1 AGCIY
6 PAIVDH
12 PNRMGDPKH
21 RCGASYRWSTMDKPD
36 DGNGR
41 STMKPTPTYI
51 DPALV
56 LDVMAQ
62 LFSAGTSLPAGL
74 QAVGTHLPG
83 CQPLTLVAD
92 QLLLGMDWDIAWQHV
107 QDDPQLKQLGDE
119 LRFVHI
125 SAVPS
130 AHILT
135 TAATALRANRK
146 RMAEQLAQEL
156 SIRLVL
162 PTGICMLPSFILL
175 GIIPMVL
182 ALLPGCTPPQPITQ
196 YGNPPENTTEHTM
209 KDTQPLSIDQVDDSG
224 T

>member
-1 AGCIY
+1 WNMVGTAVGCVSTASVEHRNRRGY
-6 PAIVDH
+6 PKQ
-12 PNRMGDPKH
+12 R
-21 RCGASYRWSTMDKPD
+21 RGASYRWSWTDKPD
-36 DGNGR
+36 EGNGR
-41 STMKPTPTYI
+41 STMKPSPTYI

-62 LFSAGTSLPAGL
+62 LLSAGTSWPAGS

-130 AHILT
+130 
-135 TAATALRANRK
+135 
-146 RMAEQLAQEL
+146 
-156 SIRLVL
+156 
-162 PTGICMLPSFILL
+162 
-175 GIIPMVL
+175 
-182 ALLPGCTPPQPITQ
+182 
-196 YGNPPENTTEHTM
+196 
-209 KDTQPLSIDQVDDSG
+209 
-224 T
+224 

>member
-1 AGCIY
+1 
-6 PAIVDH
+6 
-12 PNRMGDPKH
+12 
-21 RCGASYRWSTMDKPD
+21 
-36 DGNGR
+36 
-41 STMKPTPTYI
+41 MKPTPTYT

-62 LFSAGTSLPAGL
+62 LFAAGTSLPGGL

-83 CQPLTLVAD
+83 CQPLTFVAN
-92 QLLLGMDWDIAWQHV
+92 QLLLGMDWDIAWQHI

-130 AHILT
+130 AHMLI

-156 SIRLVL
+156 AIRLVL
-162 PTGICMLPSFILL
+162 PTGVCMLPSFILL

-182 ALLPGCTPPQPITQ
+182 ALIPG
-196 YGNPPENTTEHTM
+196 
-209 KDTQPLSIDQVDDSG
+209 
-224 T
+224 

>member
-1 AGCIY
+1 
-6 PAIVDH
+6 
-12 PNRMGDPKH
+12 MGDPKH

-62 LFSAGTSLPAGL
+62 LFSAGTYLPAGL

-92 QLLLGMDWDIAWQHV
+92 QLLFGLDWVIAGQHV
-107 QDDPQLKQLGDE
+107 PDHPQLRQLRDE

-130 AHILT
+130 AHMLT

-156 SIRLVL
+156 AIRLVL

-182 ALLPGCTPPQPITQ
+182 ALLPG
-196 YGNPPENTTEHTM
+196 
-209 KDTQPLSIDQVDDSG
+209 
-224 T
+224 

>member
-1 AGCIY
+1 
-6 PAIVDH
+6 
-12 PNRMGDPKH
+12 
-21 RCGASYRWSTMDKPD
+21 
-36 DGNGR
+36 
-41 STMKPTPTYI
+41 
-51 DPALV
+51 
-56 LDVMAQ
+56 AQ

-74 QAVGTHLPG
+74 QPVGTHLPG
-83 CQPLTLVAD
+83 CQPLTRVAD

-107 QDDPQLKQLGDE
+107 QEDPQLKELGGE

-130 AHILT
+130 AHMLT

-156 SIRLVL
+156 AIRLVL

-182 ALLPGCTPPQPITQ
+182 ALLPG
-196 YGNPPENTTEHTM
+196 
-209 KDTQPLSIDQVDDSG
+209 
-224 T
+224 